1 MIVAEIIAWVVLI
14 GFALAATF
22 LTVLLGV
29 VVIKI
34 LKEDF

>member
-1 MIVAEIIAWVVLI
+1 MIVAEVVAYCVLI

-22 LTVLLGV
+22 LTLLLGFV
-29 VVIKI
+29 IIKI

>member
-1 MIVAEIIAWVVLI
+1 MIVAEIVAYAVLI

-22 LTVLLGV
+22 LTVLLGFV
-29 VVIKI
+29 IIKI